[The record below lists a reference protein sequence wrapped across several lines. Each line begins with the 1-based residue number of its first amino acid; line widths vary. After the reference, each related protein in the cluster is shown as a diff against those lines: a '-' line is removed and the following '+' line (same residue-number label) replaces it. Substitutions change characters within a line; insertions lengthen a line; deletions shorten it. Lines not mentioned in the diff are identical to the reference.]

1 MGGTRRVSPLDNV
14 PVLCSCARTCR
25 PAPNGVSRGPA
36 PGTDRSGRGR
46 RGGARVASLGSG
58 RRPGRRADARSAR
71 TGASGGLRKCSRPDP
86 GLGDRQSLAGPT
98 HYEAGLAP
106 NGRMSACTGLSPDP
120 GPGPGQR
127 QSARSDHAGTD
138 TATTRR
144 MGHRAIGPHPRDAG
158 EPALQRCVQG
168 SAASRVTPTASRP
181 CPRRTIRAGPK
192 AHVPFLP
199 AAVERTMRFAPD
211 RAAGPRRDA
220 GRNLW

>member
-1 MGGTRRVSPLDNV
+1 MGRGGSLLLDNV
-14 PVLCSCARTCR
+14 PVLCSFARTCR

-168 SAASRVTPTASRP
+168 SAASRVTPTAP
-181 CPRRTIRAGPK
+181 AMPPADNPRGAEGACASPIRDPDFWIRVGP
-192 AHVPFLP
+192 A
-199 AAVERTMRFAPD
+199 T
-211 RAAGPRRDA
+211 GPRSRS
-220 GRNLW
+220 GEG